1 MTTATVEEKI
11 LNSENFFIT
20 DTIAKEYREAKAAF
34 LSASKPPKKKVYR
47 SMNKMLQEC
56 FFVGSLKYG
65 NNFIA

>member
-1 MTTATVEEKI
+1 MTKTEEKI

-20 DTIAKEYREAKAAF
+20 DTITQEYRQAKRA
-34 LSASKPPKKKVYR
+34 LLLASQPPKKKVYK

-56 FFVGSLKYG
+56 FLVGSLKYG

>member
-1 MTTATVEEKI
+1 MISAEDRI

-20 DTIAKEYREAKAAF
+20 DTIAKEYKESKIA
-34 LSASKPPKKKVYR
+34 LMMASQPPKKKVYR

-56 FFVGSLKYG
+56 FLIGSLKYS

>member
-1 MTTATVEEKI
+1 MISAEDRI

-20 DTIAKEYREAKAAF
+20 DTIAKEYKESKIA
-34 LSASKPPKKKVYR
+34 LMMASQPPKKKVYR

-56 FFVGSLKYG
+56 FLIGSLKYG

>member
-1 MTTATVEEKI
+1 MTTQEDRI

-20 DTIAKEYREAKAAF
+20 DTIAKEYRSSIDAITDA
-34 LSASKPPKKKVYR
+34 LKPPKKKVYR

-56 FFVGSLKYG
+56 YLVGSLKYG